1 MMKMLQRFIISY
13 YEFCDLMYLSII
25 SKVENYEIFYNLSE
39 IDIILQEWE
48 RRNHKNISDHKPIM
62 ARIDIV

>member
-1 MMKMLQRFIISY
+1 MLQRFIISY

-48 RRNHKNISDHKPIM
+48 RGNRKNI
-62 ARIDIV
+62 